1 MGLYSIMGAYTI
13 VAARDVSNVHKG
25 VPTLANVYYRT
36 GVNAEAAIRTL
47 LDELFNMADHRGYHA
62 WLRKQDVR
70 IISCYQGMYADLK
83 DTKKGTGVE
92 DYTITVA
99 LDIEED
105 HPSVFVTEYAKGTAH
120 GMRGTGFA
128 GNILTAAGRAR
139 VSLHMTFVWSPVSW
153 ANSRILPER
162 RD

>member
-105 HPSVFVTEYAKGTAH
+105 HPSVFVTEYVQGNSPWDAWNRLRWKYLDGGWEGKGLSAYDIRLVTC
-120 GMRGTGFA
+120 
-128 GNILTAAGRAR
+128 
-139 VSLHMTFVWSPVSW
+139 FVGKLKNL
-153 ANSRILPER
+153 A
-162 RD
+162 

>member
-99 LDIEED
+99 LDIEAD
-105 HPSVFVTEYAKGTAH
+105 HRQCLCHRSCASGTAH
-120 GMRGTGFA
+120 GIAWNRLRWTYPDGGWEGTG
-128 GNILTAAGRAR
+128 LSGRD
-139 VSLHMTFVWSPVSW
+139 VSFGHLFRGQ
-153 ANSRILPER
+153 N
-162 RD
+162 